1 MKAGNN
7 SRQSPLVFESPR
19 RIKMAQA
26 AGDLLTVPTLKGNAE
41 AKRMGRAEAG
51 QSRWWI
57 RYPWAAESFYGTA
70 EAAMA
75 HMNKRIGEQDAQE
88 PGQG

>member
-1 MKAGNN
+1 
-7 SRQSPLVFESPR
+7 
-19 RIKMAQA
+19 MAET
-26 AGDLLTVPTLKGNAE
+26 AGDLLTVSTPQGNVE

-70 EAAMA
+70 EQALA
-75 HMNKRIGEQDAQE
+75 HINKRAKEHGSPDL
-88 PGQG
+88 GQR